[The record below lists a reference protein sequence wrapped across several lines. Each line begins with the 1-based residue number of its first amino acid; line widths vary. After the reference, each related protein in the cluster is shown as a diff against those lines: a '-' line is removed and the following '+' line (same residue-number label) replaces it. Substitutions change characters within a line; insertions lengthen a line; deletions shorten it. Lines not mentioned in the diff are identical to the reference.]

1 MYHVL
6 LEDVNFWLF
15 LLFDRQGSRHDA
27 RRSGCPCGGRLH
39 CANYL
44 RNPRG
49 GPDHLAKECCY
60 RLSFCCGRNGCRKRV
75 TPPST
80 RFLGPKVYLA
90 AVILLAAANR
100 QGPSPRAMR
109 ELSKLFGADRRTIG
123 AGRSCGAST
132 SPTAASGKS
141 LAPPSCRRSRRPP
154 FPGPSSKRSFAPTI
168 PAKTGSGFCV
178 SYRRSPSRKAWR
190 SKSRDDAG
198 PRAEDAPRPRGGSR
212 LGWSGESPFHPIREE
227 H

>member
-15 LLFDRQGSRHDA
+15 LLSIDKDLATSA

-109 ELSKLFGADRRTIG
+109 ELSKLFGADRRTI
-123 AGRSCGAST
+123 ARWQVLWCEHFPHSRFWKVARAAFVPAIEEAALPRSLLEAFLRTDDPREDWKRLLCFL
-132 SPTAASGKS
+132 SPITIAEG
-141 LAPPSCRRSRRPP
+141 LA
-154 FPGPSSKRSFAPTI
+154 
-168 PAKTGSGFCV
+168 V
-178 SYRRSPSRKAWR
+178 EV
-190 SKSRDDAG
+190 
-198 PRAEDAPRPRGGSR
+198 PR
-212 LGWSGESPFHPIREE
+212 
-227 H
+227 

>member
-15 LLFDRQGSRHDA
+15 LLSIDKDLATSA

-60 RLSFCCGRNGCRKRV
+60 RLSFCCGRDGCRKRV

-109 ELSKLFGADRRTIG
+109 ELSKLFGADRRTIAL
-123 AGRSCGAST
+123 AGLVVRA
-132 SPTAASGKS
+132 
-141 LAPPSCRRSRRPP
+141 LPPQPLLESRSRRLRAGDRGGRPSPVPP
-154 FPGPSSKRSFAPTI
+154 RSVPSH
-168 PAKTGSGFCV
+168 
-178 SYRRSPSRKAWR
+178 RRSPRRLEAAFVFPIADHHRGRLGGR
-190 SKSRDDAG
+190 SPAMM
-198 PRAEDAPRPRGGSR
+198 PVRAEDTPPPRGGSR